1 MQTPTPAPA
10 FISIGNLSKD
20 YAEGD
25 KKRTIFKDMNLEI
38 GRGEFVA
45 LLGQS
50 GSGKSTLLNLLGGI
64 DLPDAGTIR
73 IEDRSLAALTE
84 SERTHFRRRHI
95 GFVFQFFNLIPT
107 LTVQENLWL
116 PLELNGLTT
125 EAEHHRATE
134 LLAYINLG
142 DRRDSFPERLSGGEQ
157 QRLAIARAMVHR
169 PLLLL
174 ADEPTGNLDHQIGAE
189 VMLLLEN
196 LHHTGTTLIVVTHDR
211 ELGSRAHRQIGMRD
225 GKILTDQADDTH

>member
-1 MQTPTPAPA
+1 METSSPAST
-10 FISIGNLSKD
+10 FVSIHNLSKD

-25 KKRTIFKDMNLEI
+25 KKRTIFNGMNLDI

-64 DLPDAGTIR
+64 DLPDSGTIQ
-73 IEDRSLAALTE
+73 IEGQSLAALTE

-107 LTVQENLWL
+107 LTVQENLLL
-116 PLELNGLTT
+116 PLELNRLAA
-125 EAEHHRATE
+125 EAESLRAAE
-134 LLAYINLG
+134 LLAYINLS
-142 DRRDSFPERLSGGEQ
+142 DRRHSFPERLSGGEQ

-174 ADEPTGNLDHQIGAE
+174 ADEPTGNLDAATGERILQ
-189 VMLLLEN
+189 LLLD
-196 LHHTGTTLIVVTHDR
+196 LHRQTTTTMIIVTHSLEVAARADR
-211 ELGSRAHRQIGMRD
+211 TLYLESGRIREITL
-225 GKILTDQADDTH
+225 